1 MIHSNPKDMD
11 TAKTV
16 LASGQILYRISRP
29 LWIIGMIGFCLLLF
43 SLGIGYMLEDDAYRM
58 LILDVADQYEFVILI
73 VIACYIA
80 IFLGVLGWFCCWI
93 GLHLM
98 GLGQIVINT
107 MPQNSVHVATP
118 SATAPVTPST
128 PAPAYNNTSSVAPST
143 PAPACNNTSSVAP
156 PTAERTCNNT
166 SPVKVPVQDNG
177 PVAPVFQN
185 EESWVC
191 GKCKR
196 PNMIHRTDC
205 WACGTQKA

>member
-1 MIHSNPKDMD
+1 MSHSNPKDMD

-16 LASGQILYRISRP
+16 LASGQIFYRISRP
-29 LWIIGMIGFCLLLF
+29 LLIIGMIGFCLLLF
-43 SLGIGYMLEDDAYRM
+43 SLGIGYMMEDDAYRM
-58 LILDVADQYEFVILI
+58 LILDVADKYEFVILI

-80 IFLGVLGWFCCWI
+80 IFLGVLGWFCCWA

-98 GLGQIVINT
+98 GLGQIAINT
-107 MPQNSVHVATP
+107 IPQNSVHVATP
-118 SATAPVTPST
+118 SAAAPVT
-128 PAPAYNNTSSVAPST
+128 PST

-166 SPVKVPVQDNG
+166 PPVKVPVQDNG

-205 WACGTQKA
+205 WACGTPKA